1 MAVEDRRF
9 RHLVVERSVKSRN
22 KDNDAFFRAS
32 HLPSTSLWDHPNG
45 TTMAK
50 STTKL
55 RGPYAPQAC
64 TVCRARKSKCDGVK
78 PTCGSCRGS
87 GRDSECSWG
96 HTSLRRPRT
105 VAHFE
110 ALRRR
115 ADSLQAYVDMLQAL
129 LAKCV
134 CQDISSHLPCP
145 PPSSGDHTGN
155 DASSEDDA
163 THSDEEIAHELTAPA
178 QLQLE
183 EDLNALRLRPIPAL
197 PLSSAPPIRLPC
209 CLGMNDNA
217 GLNERPSTSYILLVN
232 GIEESQ
238 SHPYIDWSR
247 YLPTEVTLTRNEHD
261 KILDLSFKF
270 LTMWCLRIVP
280 PLFLR
285 DMHRA
290 LSVPP
295 SDSPPRTAYY
305 SPALHNVLL
314 ALSANFSDDPYIK
327 HLETRLTFA
336 STAKA
341 HLEGE
346 YGRPSPCL
354 VQTLACLGTF
364 YADAGHRVMGDSFYA
379 MSSGV
384 NMALD
389 LGPNAAESVKT
400 GLITHEEM
408 VTQNWAHWST
418 FSIDVL
424 CALYFRRT
432 LTLPPPDRQ
441 SIPLPT
447 VDAEY
452 DQMPWIHPST
462 NIPPQ
467 PNLLT
472 LIFFESAGLLLIAY
486 QIIDVMNTSPSARQ
500 DAVQID
506 ERITK
511 IDLELNKWLSRLPPG
526 IDITFMNRAE
536 STPQRLMLHCLYS
549 WCCLVLHRP
558 FFSQRGE
565 LQDDHIK
572 ASFLQLF
579 SETILELLKTW
590 SEIYTLRLAPLGLVA
605 FVFDAGTIFLLR
617 ALHATTGQRIA
628 HTALQTA
635 IEQVETCVRYLKE
648 IGRTWQTA
656 ERTAAH
662 LQSMLRDKLQPILD
676 KRIAPNGGRL
686 RPYLRSTSAKSDQ
699 NSDSHVDRGGPSP
712 GQYAELPPMKPI
724 PTMNLLATENMPPT
738 FIGGDGY
745 DRGVGLD
752 GLLGFEVEMNH
763 VLFPSVEFF
772 NHHELSELAPTYN
785 FY

>member
-1 MAVEDRRF
+1 
-9 RHLVVERSVKSRN
+9 
-22 KDNDAFFRAS
+22 
-32 HLPSTSLWDHPNG
+32 
-45 TTMAK
+45 MAK

-96 HTSLRRPRT
+96 YASLRRPRT

-115 ADSLQAYVDMLQAL
+115 ADSLQAYADMLQAL

-134 CQDISSHLPCP
+134 CQDVPSHLPCP
-145 PPSSGDHTGN
+145 PRSSRDHNWN
-155 DASSEDDA
+155 DVSSEDDA

-183 EDLNALRLRPIPAL
+183 EDLNALTLRPIPAL
-197 PLSSAPPIRLPC
+197 PVGSAPPIRLPQ
-209 CLGMNDNA
+209 CLDLNAGA

-232 GIEESQ
+232 GVEESQ
-238 SHPYIDWSR
+238 SHQYIDWSR
-247 YLPTEVTLTRNEHD
+247 YLPAEVTLTRKEHD
-261 KILDLSFKF
+261 KILDRSFKF
-270 LTMWCLRIVP
+270 LTMWCLLIP
-280 PLFLR
+280 QPLFLR

-314 ALSANFSDDPYIK
+314 ALSANFSDDPYIR

-346 YGRPSPCL
+346 YGKPSPCL

-364 YADAGHRVMGDSFYA
+364 YAEAGYRVMGDSFYA

-384 NMALD
+384 SMALD

-400 GLITHEEM
+400 GLITREQM
-408 VTQNWAHWST
+408 VTQNWAHWSA

-432 LTLPPPDRQ
+432 LNLSPPDPQ

-452 DQMPWIHPST
+452 DQIPWTHPST

-472 LIFFESAGLLLIAY
+472 LIFFESAGLMLIAS
-486 QIIDVMNTSPSARQ
+486 QIIDVMNTSPSAQ
-500 DAVQID
+500 YDAVQID
-506 ERITK
+506 ERVTK

-526 IDITFMNRAE
+526 VDITFMNRAE

-558 FFSQRGE
+558 FFSQPRE

-572 ASFLQLF
+572 ATMRSMRAA
-579 SETILELLKTW
+579 ETILELLQTW
-590 SEIYTLRLAPLGLVA
+590 SEIYTLQLTPLGLIP

-628 HTALQTA
+628 HTALQTS
-635 IEQVETCVRYLKE
+635 IEQVETCVRYLND

-656 ERTAAH
+656 ERAAAH
-662 LQSMLRDKLQPILD
+662 LQSTLRDKLQPILD

-686 RPYLRSTSAKSDQ
+686 RSDPRSASAKSDR
-699 NSDSHVDRGGPSP
+699 NPPSHVDCRGPSL
-712 GQYAELPPMKPI
+712 GQYAELPPLESI
-724 PTMNLLATENMPPT
+724 PNINLLTTANVSPA

-745 DRGVGLD
+745 DGAVGSD
-752 GLLGFEVEMNH
+752 GLPGFEVEMNH
-763 VLFPSVEFF
+763 VLFPSVQFF
-772 NHHELSELAPTYN
+772 NYHELSELGSPSNPTYN